1 MNTWQMPQGG
11 IDPLENPLVAA
22 TRELAEETGI
32 QHTSVDLVAT
42 IDPWL
47 DYEAPTKVRAHVTG
61 EWVRYR
67 GQTQKW
73 VLLRFTGSD
82 AEIDIACPHGT
93 PEFSEW
99 RWMHLEELPAA
110 VVDFKR
116 GVYESVASHFVPRI
130 RRLIGG
136 GGREGALAR

>member
-11 IDPLENPLVAA
+11 IDPMENPIIAA
-22 TRELAEETGI
+22 LRELREETGI
-32 QHTSVDLVAT
+32 TSVQLIAT

-47 DYEAPTKVRAHVTG
+47 DYEFPTKVRADIGSST
-61 EWVRYR
+61 WVRYR

-73 VLLRFTGSD
+73 LLLEFTGSD
-82 AEIDIACPHGT
+82 REVDLSCHGA

-99 RWMHLEELPAA
+99 RWMSLEDLPAS

-116 GVYESVASHFVPRI
+116 GVYESVARHFCPRI
-130 RRLIGG
+130 ATMVSRVR
-136 GGREGALAR
+136 